1 MQANHSIV
9 LNFTRRYSMGHRLIS
24 GAAKNC
30 QIPHGH
36 DEVVTVN
43 ITKRSNGILD
53 SKTNMLVEFEE
64 AKGRWFEWIDQSVDH
79 SFHINNED
87 PIINYFS
94 ENEPEL
100 LPKLLITPG
109 DPTTEIRAACY
120 YAKLS
125 KFLDENKTE
134 LFCTNLKIQETP
146 TNAVCFS
153 CENIENFLPAGERHW
168 WNRPDLSINDLS

>member
-43 ITKRSNGILD
+43 ITKRSNRVLD

-64 AKGRWFEWIDQSVDH
+64 AKRRWFEWIDESVDH

-87 PIINYFS
+87 PIINYFI
-94 ENEPEL
+94 EHEPEL

-125 KFLDENKTE
+125 NFLDENKTE
-134 LFCTNLKIQETP
+134 LFCTDLKIQETP

-153 CENIENFLPAGERHW
+153 
-168 WNRPDLSINDLS
+168 